1 MKKDLFKYFFP
12 TTLLFLVLVMFVPQ
26 DSFAERKYSKNSYK
40 KRKVVKQYK
49 RYPKRGSYV
58 KKLPR
63 KSIAMKHKTSNY
75 HYKRGIYYKPDNNRY
90 RVSRAPHGMRIK
102 VLPRNTYSF
111 LLHGINYYYQYG
123 TYYKSYQGGYE
134 VVEPPIGAVI
144 DALPRGYEE
153 VVLSGITYYHLDDN
167 YYKAFVNSKGKVA
180 YELVKI

>member
-1 MKKDLFKYFFP
+1 M
-12 TTLLFLVLVMFVPQ
+12 
-26 DSFAERKYSKNSYK
+26 
-40 KRKVVKQYK
+40 
-49 RYPKRGSYV
+49 
-58 KKLPR
+58 PR
-63 KSIAMKHKTSNY
+63 KTH
-75 HYKRGIYYKPDNNRY
+75 
-90 RVSRAPHGMRIK
+90 
-102 VLPRNTYSF
+102 SF